1 MKEQLLCL
9 VVLLL
14 TSFSAKC
21 DIKEYNIKDI
31 FTITVDTKLELR
43 DKNSIYSKEINTI
56 SSSGQQKK
64 NVIVF
69 QQAGLDLKKR
79 NSYQTYARIMILT
92 DEDEDVFFP
101 ASDEMIELSDN
112 DIALFNQ
119 LAYQE
124 LTEGMSMS
132 ILPTTNLFSKDGLNY
147 VRTYYQR
154 TGNYGNVDVYIYYF
168 YNAKQM
174 TKLLVSYKH
183 NERDLWE
190 DIMMNVVSSYRWIDP

>member
-79 NSYQTYARIMILT
+79 NS
-92 DEDEDVFFP
+92 
-101 ASDEMIELSDN
+101 
-112 DIALFNQ
+112 
-119 LAYQE
+119 
-124 LTEGMSMS
+124 
-132 ILPTTNLFSKDGLNY
+132 
-147 VRTYYQR
+147 
-154 TGNYGNVDVYIYYF
+154 
-168 YNAKQM
+168 
-174 TKLLVSYKH
+174 
-183 NERDLWE
+183 
-190 DIMMNVVSSYRWIDP
+190 